1 MAIINSIIA
10 LGAAVM
16 MPIIFFVVGLI
27 FKMKPANAFKAG
39 MLVGVGFTGVSMVIN
54 LLLGA
59 LGPASKAM
67 VERLGLQLTVT
78 DVGWATAS
86 TIGWGSPIM
95 PVVVIGFFVIN
106 ACLLFLKI
114 TKTVDIDIF
123 NFWIFLLLGA
133 NIYAGTKNFWLAVI
147 STWIIFIITLIVAD
161 FTQPIIQKQ
170 FPAKTEQ
177 LKGISFPHLTC
188 VAWIPFG
195 IVSDWIIERIP
206 GLNKINLQPEKV
218 QKRLGVLG
226 EPISLGFILG
236 ILIGILAGYQVNS
249 ILTLSI
255 NVAASMYLLP
265 EMVGILIKGLV
276 MVRDRVDEQL
286 HQWFP
291 TRKFY
296 IGMDTALLID
306 DPSVLA
312 TGLLLIPIAIL
323 LAFVLPG
330 NKVLPFVDL
339 ASLMFLFAL
348 VAPFCK
354 RNMFRMLIAG
364 IFIVICILYV
374 GSDISSEFTEAAV
387 MSKISAV
394 KSMTAITNM
403 VGSATTWVGWI
414 FIKVAEMINGI

>member
-27 FKMKPANAFKAG
+27 FRMKPANAFKAG

-67 VERLGLQLTVT
+67 VERLGLHLTVT

-95 PVVVIGFFVIN
+95 PVVVIGFFIIN
-106 ACLLFLKI
+106 ACLLLLKV

-147 STWIIFIITLIVAD
+147 STWVIFIITLIVAD
-161 FTQPIIQKQ
+161 LTQPIIQKQ

-195 IVSDWIIERIP
+195 IASDWIIERIP

-236 ILIGILAGYQVNS
+236 VLIGILAGYKVNL

-265 EMVGILIKGLV
+265 EMVGVLIKGLV

-291 TRKFY
+291 ARKFY

-306 DPSVLA
+306 DPAVLA
-312 TGLLLIPIAIL
+312 TGLLLIPIAIV
-323 LAFVLPG
+323 LAFILPG
-330 NKVLPFVDL
+330 NRVLPFVDL

-354 RNMFRMLIAG
+354 RNIFRMLIAG
-364 IFIVICILYV
+364 IFIVVCILYV

-403 VGSATTWVGWI
+403 VGSATTWIGWI
-414 FIKVAEMINGI
+414 FIKVAEVVNGL

>member
-1 MAIINSIIA
+1 MAILNSIIS
-10 LGAAVM
+10 LGASVM

-27 FKMKPANAFKAG
+27 FRMKPAKAFKAG

-67 VERLGLQLTVT
+67 VARLGLHLTVT

-95 PVVVIGFFVIN
+95 PIAVIGFLIIN
-106 ACLLFLKI
+106 AILLVLNV
-114 TKTVDIDIF
+114 TKTVGIDIF

-133 NIYAGTKNFWLAVI
+133 VIYAGTGNFWIAIVATWVI
-147 STWIIFIITLIVAD
+147 YAITLVVAD

-170 FPAKTEQ
+170 FPKKD

-188 VAWIPFG
+188 IAWIPFG
-195 IVSDWIIERIP
+195 IVSDWIIEKIP
-206 GLNKINLQPEKV
+206 GLKKINLQPEV
-218 QKRLGVLG
+218 VNKRLGVLG
-226 EPISLGFILG
+226 EPISFGAIIGVIL
-236 ILIGILAGYQVNS
+236 GILAGYDVSKIITLAVN
-249 ILTLSI
+249 I
-255 NVAASMYLLP
+255 AAAMYLLP
-265 EMVGILIKGLV
+265 IMVDVLVSGLV
-276 MVRDRVDEQL
+276 MVRDRVDTQL
-286 HQWFP
+286 KVWFP
-291 TRKFY
+291 NRKFF

-312 TGLLLIPIAIL
+312 TGLLLLPFAII

-330 NKVLPFVDL
+330 NKVLPFADL

-364 IFIVICILYV
+364 ILIVTVVFYV
-374 GSDISSEFTEAAV
+374 GTSIAPEFTKAAV
-387 MSKISAV
+387 QSNIGSV
-394 KSMTAITNM
+394 KGFTAITNI

-414 FIKVAEMINGI
+414 FIKLSEFIQTIF

>member
-1 MAIINSIIA
+1 MAIINSIVA

-27 FKMKPANAFKAG
+27 FKMRPANAFKAG

-67 VERLGLQLTVT
+67 VTHLGLHLTVI

-95 PVVVIGFFVIN
+95 PVVVVGFLVIN
-106 ACLLFLKI
+106 AVLLLLRI

-133 NIYAGTKNFWLAVI
+133 NIYAGTDNFWLAVI
-147 STWIIFIITLIVAD
+147 STWVIFICTLIMAD
-161 FTQPIIQKQ
+161 LTQPIIQRQ

-177 LKGISFPHLTC
+177 LRGISFPHLTC
-188 VAWIPFG
+188 VAWIPIG
-195 IVSDWIIERIP
+195 IAADWVIERIP

-218 QKRLGVLG
+218 QKRMGVLG

-236 ILIGILAGYQVNS
+236 ILIGLLAGYRINS

-265 EMVGILIKGLV
+265 EMVGVLIKGLV
-276 MVRDRVDEQL
+276 MVRDTVDTQL
-286 HQWFP
+286 HKWFP
-291 TRKFY
+291 NRKFY

-312 TGLLLIPIAIL
+312 TGLLLIPIAII
-323 LAFVLPG
+323 LAFLLPG

-364 IFIVICILYV
+364 IFIVICIFYV
-374 GSDISSEFTEAAV
+374 GTDISQEFTKAAV
-387 MSKISAV
+387 MSKISSV

-403 VGSATTWVGWI
+403 VGSATTWIGWL
-414 FIKVAEMINGI
+414 FIKIAEFIG